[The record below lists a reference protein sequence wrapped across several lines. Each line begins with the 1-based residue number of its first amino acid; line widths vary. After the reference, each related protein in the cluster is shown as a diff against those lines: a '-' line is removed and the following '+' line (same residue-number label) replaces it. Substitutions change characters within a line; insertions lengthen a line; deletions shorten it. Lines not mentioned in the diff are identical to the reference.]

1 MESKEYFYVINY
13 NSASDKE
20 LCDLEM
26 KYIFNFVPEK
36 KRYIVSNID
45 TNPSRSPF
53 IKEKISIIFS
63 GNSLES
69 LVKQVVDTKLSLDD
83 FKVIYLKSGDEDVD
97 YKERLRSVSE
107 IGYVITG
114 EPNIHEPKVIV
125 GISKIKDRWILGK
138 YEKNDFKWHIHDR
151 KPYTYSNSLGLKLAK
166 SLVNVAVGND
176 FNLKVV
182 DPCCGVGTV
191 IIEALD
197 IGINIKGYEI
207 NSQIADNAKKN
218 LKFFG
223 FENVVEEKDM
233 HTIKENF
240 DVAIID
246 MPYGIF
252 TPTTDEK
259 QNELIR
265 SVARFAKKLVI
276 VTIKNMDKE
285 LKAAG
290 FKIVDKC
297 KVNKNKFIRYITVCE
312 IGD

>member
-1 MESKEYFYVINY
+1 MKKNEYFYLINY
-13 NSASDKE
+13 NSRSDKE
-20 LCDLEM
+20 VCDLEM
-26 KYIFNFVPEK
+26 KCIFNYIPE
-36 KRYIVSNID
+36 KRYILSNID
-45 TNPSRSPF
+45 TDPSRSPF
-53 IKEKISIIFS
+53 IKEKISILFS
-63 GNSLES
+63 GDSLEE
-69 LVKQVVDTKLSLDD
+69 LVRQVVDNKLSFDD
-83 FKVIYLKSGDEDVD
+83 FKVIYLKSGDGDVD

-114 EPNIHEPKVIV
+114 QPSIHDPKVIV

-138 YEKNDFKWHIHDR
+138 YEKNNFEWHIHDR
-151 KPYTYSNSLGLKLAK
+151 KPYTYSNSLSLKLAK
-166 SLVNVAVGND
+166 SLVNIAVGND

-191 IIEALD
+191 ILEALD
-197 IGINIKGYEI
+197 LGINIKGYEI
-207 NSQIADNAKKN
+207 NDQIADNAMKN
-218 LKFFG
+218 LEFFG

-233 HTIKENF
+233 HTIDENF
-240 DVAIID
+240 DVSIID

-259 QNELIR
+259 QNELIK
-265 SVARFAKKLVI
+265 SAARFSKKLVI

-285 LKAAG
+285 LIDAG

-297 KVNKNKFIRYITVCE
+297 HVNKNKFVRYVTVCE

>member
-1 MESKEYFYVINY
+1 MSNNEYFYIINY
-13 NSASDKE
+13 NSRSDKE

-26 KYIFNFVPEK
+26 KYIFNQIPD
-36 KRYIVSNID
+36 KRCVLSNID

-53 IKEKISIIFS
+53 IKEKISILFS
-63 GNSLES
+63 GDSLEE
-69 LVKQVVDTKLSLDD
+69 LVKQVVDRNLAFDD
-83 FKVIYLKSGDEDVD
+83 FKVIYLKSGHDDVD

-114 EPNIHEPKVIV
+114 EPNIHEPKVVI
-125 GISKIKDRWILGK
+125 GISKIKNRWILGE
-138 YEKNDFKWHIHDR
+138 YDKNNFEWHIHDK
-151 KPYTYSNSLGLKLAK
+151 KPYTYSNSLSLKLAK
-166 SLVNVAVGND
+166 SLVNIAVGNE

-191 IIEALD
+191 VIEALD
-197 IGINIKGYEI
+197 LGINIKGYEI
-207 NSQIADNAKKN
+207 NDQIADNAKRN
-218 LKFFG
+218 LEFFG
-223 FENVVEEKDM
+223 FTNVVEEKDM

-259 QNELIR
+259 QNELIK
-265 SVARFAKKLVI
+265 SAARFTKKLII
-276 VTIKNMDKE
+276 VTIKNMDNE
-285 LKAAG
+285 LINAG

-297 KVNKNKFIRYITVCE
+297 QMNKNKFIRYITVCE